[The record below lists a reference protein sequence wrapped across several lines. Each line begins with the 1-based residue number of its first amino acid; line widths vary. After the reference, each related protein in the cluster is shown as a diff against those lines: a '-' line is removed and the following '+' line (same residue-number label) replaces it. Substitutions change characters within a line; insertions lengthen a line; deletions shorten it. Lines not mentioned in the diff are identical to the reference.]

1 MLDIMPL
8 WGWILVLIILVAL
21 VGALLLLNDKIN
33 KQVRRFGIHAI
44 QELNDVLE
52 HWAKT
57 DEQLRELATDSLQAL
72 RAEAQSLIDKGEELV
87 AQNKNRA
94 LQLRDRVDQILSER
108 GL

>member
-8 WGWILVLIILVAL
+8 WGWITSLIILALL

-57 DEQLRELATDSLQAL
+57 DEQLRELATESLEAL
-72 RAEAQSLIDKGEELV
+72 RAEAQSLIDKGEELYMRS
-87 AQNKNRA
+87 KYRA
-94 LQLRDRVDQILSER
+94 LELRDRIDQILSKR